1 MLDEQKLTP
10 KQREWLELSRKIG
23 PGPMTRTERESLE
36 RLYKEMLPREQQEL
50 FEYIRTHFGEKEK
63 QEDEQADPIV
73 EMERRIWHAPSK
85 ALRSALSRTKTTH
98 PGKKKHSGSV

>member
-1 MLDEQKLTP
+1 MDEPKLTP

-50 FEYIRTHFGEKEK
+50 FEYIRTNFGEKEE
-63 QEDEQADPIV
+63 QRDEQSDPLS

-85 ALRSALSRTKTTH
+85 ALRSALSRTATTRTR
-98 PGKKKHSGSV
+98 KKKPRS